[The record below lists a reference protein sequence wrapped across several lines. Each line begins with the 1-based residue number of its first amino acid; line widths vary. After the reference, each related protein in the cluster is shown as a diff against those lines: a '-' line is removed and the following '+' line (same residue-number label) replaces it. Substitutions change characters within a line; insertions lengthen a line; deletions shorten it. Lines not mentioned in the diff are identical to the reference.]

1 MIIGVHNH
9 PAILRAILSAYALHS
24 DGAIDAHLTAPNA
37 HTPPDA

>member
-9 PAILRAILSAYALHS
+9 PAILRAILSGYALRS
-24 DGAIDAHLTAPNA
+24 DGAIDAHPTGPNA